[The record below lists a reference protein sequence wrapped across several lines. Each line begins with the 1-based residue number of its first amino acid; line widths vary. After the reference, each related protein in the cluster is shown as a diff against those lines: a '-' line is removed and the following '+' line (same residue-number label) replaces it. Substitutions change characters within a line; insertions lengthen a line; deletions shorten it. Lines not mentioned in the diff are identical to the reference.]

1 MVRNYLCLGATF
13 LMGRDDSIR
22 LPTLD
27 DYADGREVKVHTE
40 KSKEVVE
47 VMDGLVNL
55 IRQNVKYIVDLR

>member
-1 MVRNYLCLGATF
+1 
-13 LMGRDDSIR
+13 MGRDDSIR

-55 IRQNVKYIVDLR
+55 IRQTNWP